1 MFSLFRYSS
10 NNEKLFY
17 LFQLERL
24 YIYSCRYN
32 YRSDH
37 CMYMSVCKD
46 ANKNGVAVIHGS
58 RSTFHGDKQPAFK
71 AIYSSMEEV
80 RSLRRGE
87 ENRAF
92 SPEIGYF
99 THTDKTVAR
108 AVKGCP
114 Q

>member
-1 MFSLFRYSS
+1 MCQFLVRFVNFIIIFLAFKSYLVCAGTQALITNRFFPPFR
-10 NNEKLFY
+10 
-17 LFQLERL
+17 LERL

-80 RSLRRGE
+80 RL
-87 ENRAF
+87 A
-92 SPEIGYF
+92 
-99 THTDKTVAR
+99 T
-108 AVKGCP
+108 